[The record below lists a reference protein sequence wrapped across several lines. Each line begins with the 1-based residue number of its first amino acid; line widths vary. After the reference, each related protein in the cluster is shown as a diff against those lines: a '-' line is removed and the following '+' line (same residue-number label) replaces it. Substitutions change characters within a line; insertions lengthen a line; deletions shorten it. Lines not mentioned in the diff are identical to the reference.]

1 MSAGVELVVYFDG
14 AARSNPR
21 GEASYGVWCE
31 LSDGTFAWGEGER
44 LGVRTN
50 NEAEFEAL
58 LAALAQCEEALRAFP
73 SIARIR
79 LRGDSE
85 LVVDAMLRRKRVHAE
100 HLRPLLDEA
109 HRRASALGRSVG
121 FKHVPRARNRV
132 ADTLANRA
140 LDLRRR
146 VTEADL

>member
-1 MSAGVELVVYFDG
+1 MTSLELIVYFDG

-31 LSDGTFAWGEGER
+31 LSDGTFAWGDGAP

-58 LAALAQCEEALRAFP
+58 LAALVQCAEALRAFP
-73 SIARIR
+73 TIARVR
-79 LRGDSE
+79 VRGDSE
-85 LVVDAMLRRKRVHAE
+85 LVVDAMMRRKRVHAAN
-100 HLRPLLDEA
+100 LRPLLDEA
-109 HRRASALGRSVG
+109 HRRAGALGRAIR
-121 FKHVPRARNRV
+121 FKHVRRARNRV